1 MKACCKDL
9 FRALRPMMFSLV
21 VSLYRLLIPFRLLSV
36 YRIADTS
43 FSTLFKRPIP
53 EKVCPIWVFLV
64 EDVLLFFCQVVR
76 IVGEQIKDFLFV
88 ESEQVFAYTFN
99 VVYPIDC
106 VAFVFLIKVVFCHLL
121 LCLCIMQ
128 RYVFW
133 GKPG

>member
-1 MKACCKDL
+1 
-9 FRALRPMMFSLV
+9 MFSLV

-36 YRIADTS
+36 YRIVDTS

-88 ESEQVFAYTFN
+88 ESEQVFANTFN

-106 VAFVFLIKVVFCHLL
+106 VAFVCLIKVVICHFL

-128 RYVFW
+128 RYEF
-133 GKPG
+133 